1 MVGLI
6 TLLPESKIENY
17 DQTDEIN
24 IGLQSSTSTKKNQE
38 ITLVMGSDDEAV
50 ITSVL
55 AFQENIN
62 SNIIVKKKDSILT
75 SDSNDILVIFSHGTE
90 KGMIINDKLISW
102 AKLSI
107 LLSQTNAKFIFLAT
121 CFGANIYNFTE
132 NTDKIIFGW
141 RGVSDAIMM
150 GDVIALLVNA
160 QFQYLDD
167 AQANLNLLIDRYC
180 QISEHPEQI
189 IPLLST
195 KIERIDTRVWII
207 PGIWSIL
214 IVSSVVLHMKFSP
227 SEVSTIGGAGNLL
240 TIIWTLIGMFVG
252 FFQLGGPWMAVF
264 FGIVSLQIINI
275 LLALN
280 TSKDHHPNNAAWI
293 SFEFFGLPPIGS
305 YIHGMAPSGSTV
317 YNFLLSP
324 DIIMAMILY
333 GVFELM
339 IHDWTWWLI

>member
-24 IGLQSSTSTKKNQE
+24 VGLQSSTSTKKNQE

-62 SNIIVKKKDSILT
+62 SNIKVKKKDSILT

-90 KGMIINDKLISW
+90 KGMIINDELISW

-107 LLSQTNAKFIFLAT
+107 LLSQTNAQYIFLAT

-132 NTDKIIFGW
+132 NTDKNIIGW
-141 RGVSDAIMM
+141 SGVSDAIMM
-150 GDVIALLVNA
+150 SYVIALLVNA

-167 AQANLNLLIDRYC
+167 AQANFNLLTDRYY

-189 IPLLST
+189 IPLAYT
-195 KIERIDTRVWII
+195 KIEIRNTYWF
-207 PGIWSIL
+207 GIL
-214 IVSSVVLHMKFSP
+214 IVSSVLCHIRFTA
-227 SEVSTIGGAGNLL
+227 SENIWLNNLNNFLGIML
-240 TIIWTLIGMFVG
+240 TIFGGSFPAFYIVIG
-252 FFQLGGPWMAVF
+252 
-264 FGIVSLQIINI
+264 LQIINI
-275 LLALN
+275 NLART
-280 TSKDHHPNNAAWI
+280 TSKDHHDNDYAWI
-293 SFEFFGLPPIGS
+293 SFEFFGLPRIGS
-305 YIHGMAPSGSTV
+305 YIHGYAQSGSTV
-317 YNFLLSP
+317 YNFLFWP
-324 DIIMAMILY
+324 DIYMGLTMYLIYLP
-333 GVFELM
+333 LL
-339 IHDWTWWLI
+339 HNWRWLSI